1 MFEWQKEIK
10 DGMLLMVSKN
20 RGYIEATHR
29 ILRHIHGIYIGKSS
43 HLYTEEELLRINHF
57 LDSIIYKSFLARV
70 AVEQLQAVR
79 HGRINESL
87 WPAIENSLITLDCS
101 DDEQVLVSFALE
113 SFLFESRSFLDVYM
127 IFVCLLLKT
136 GFTKGHMSKS
146 RFYDELDKV
155 VEPLFAPKAKWTKEY
170 FDTYVFGHEE
180 NGGTSISR
188 NDWGTLL
195 KSLRDRVS
203 HRDVISLSFESKE
216 KFIANIRLDWPT
228 INELTYHS
236 MAETIGNGIHALFHQ
251 GLCHIY
257 ELKWDDY
264 LRIAQDTT

>member
-29 ILRHIHGIYIGKSS
+29 ILRYIHGIYIGKSS
-43 HLYTEEELLRINHF
+43 HLYTEKELFWVNHF
-57 LDSIIYKSFLARV
+57 LDSIIYKSFLVRV
-70 AVEQLQAVR
+70 AVEQLQSVR

-87 WPAIENSLITLDCS
+87 WPAIENSLVTLDCS

-113 SFLFESRSFLDVYM
+113 SFLFEARSFLDIYM
-127 IFVCLLLKT
+127 VFVCLLLKT
-136 GFTKGHMSKS
+136 GFTNGKMNRS
-146 RFYDELDKV
+146 RFIGELSNV
-155 VEPLFAPKAKWTKEY
+155 IEPAFAPKAKWIKQY
-170 FDTYVFGHEE
+170 FDTHVFGKEE
-180 NGGTSISR
+180 NKNTSFIR
-188 NDWGTLL
+188 KDWGILL
-195 KSLRDRVS
+195 SSLRDKVT
-203 HRDVISLSFESKE
+203 HRDVIGLSFESKE
-216 KFIANIRLDWPT
+216 EFIDNIRLDWPT

-236 MAETIGNGIHALFHQ
+236 LAETIGNGIHALFHQ

-264 LRIAQDTT
+264 QRIAQDIT